1 MLLAS
6 NYGNTFSIAIEVTS
20 SPLVDQELWEEFKE
34 AMAANWGNYSDK
46 VSLIIIIHSILI
58 QMSAVIK
65 ANVIISSFNKNIIVI
80 ILILIIII
88 ILICCGL
95 CRHSSCSYHP
105 DDQDG
110 QQLLVRPHWA
120 KELPRTAAGL
130 GINDYMRK
138 VSYSIHMGRFCM
150 TIKWPNPGLF
160 TSDFGRSL

>member
-46 VSLIIIIHSILI
+46 VSVIIIHSILI

-65 ANVIISSFNKNIIVI
+65 VNVIISSLNQNIIVTI
-80 ILILIIII
+80 IILIIII
-88 ILICCGL
+88 ILICCWL
-95 CRHSSCSYHP
+95 CNHSSCSYLP
-105 DDQDG
+105 DHQDG

-130 GINDYMRK
+130 GINDYIRK
-138 VSYSIHMGRFCM
+138 VSYSIHMLC
-150 TIKWPNPGLF
+150 TVQKLY
-160 TSDFGRSL
+160 TTQLQQL